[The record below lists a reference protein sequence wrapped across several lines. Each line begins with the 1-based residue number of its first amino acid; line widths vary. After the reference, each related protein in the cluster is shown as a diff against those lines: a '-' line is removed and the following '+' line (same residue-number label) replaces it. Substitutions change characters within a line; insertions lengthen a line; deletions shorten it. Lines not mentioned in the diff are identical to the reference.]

1 MAHSWDDRG
10 WGDQGD
16 LDEDNLIDWNW
27 KFEPD
32 PDDNGDPDCE
42 EEWQPA
48 HEFLNLVIRLLLYSS
63 ISATTFC
70 LIMYWAARAGI
81 KEAEKYGLRP
91 GCQSGKYGAKVKSI
105 FGWRSKKN
113 SSMR

>member
-1 MAHSWDDRG
+1 MAHSWDDRE
-10 WGDQGD
+10 WGDEGD
-16 LDEDNLIDWNW
+16 DDEQDQIEWNW
-27 KFEPD
+27 EFEPD
-32 PDDNGDPDCE
+32 PEDDVDQKE

-48 HEFLNLVIRLLLYSS
+48 HEFLNLVIKLLLYSS

-105 FGWRSKKN
+105 FGWRAKK
-113 SSMR
+113 SFL